1 MERRSTV
8 DDRRQS
14 DEELIRAYLESRD
27 QRLFAQLV
35 TRHQN
40 RVYSM
45 CVRLLGSTS
54 LAEEVAQDVFVAV
67 YRNLD
72 RFRGDSKFSTW
83 LYRVVVNHCKNKQA
97 YRARRHEK
105 KHESIDKAHET
116 EGGGEVR
123 RELPSHN
130 PSPEKELV
138 GKQRRE
144 LLEQGLT
151 QLKEEH
157 RAVIVMYDLN
167 GLAYDEIAEVLEV
180 KEGTVKSRL
189 HRARSE
195 LKNVVG
201 RMLIRRKEA
210 LSEG

>member
-1 MERRSTV
+1 MERRSTLN
-8 DDRRQS
+8 DRRQS
-14 DEELIRAYLESRD
+14 DGELIRAYQETRD
-27 QRLFAQLV
+27 QQLFAQLV

-40 RVYSM
+40 RVFSM
-45 CVRLLGSTS
+45 CVRLLGSAS

-72 RFRGDSKFSTW
+72 RFRGDSKFTTW

-105 KHESIDKAHET
+105 KHESIDKPHET
-116 EGGGEVR
+116 EGGGEVQR
-123 RELPSHN
+123 QLPSHN

-138 GKQRRE
+138 AKQRRE

-151 QLKEEH
+151 RLKEEH

-167 GLAYDEIAEVLEV
+167 GMAYDEIAEVLEV

-201 RMLIRRKEA
+201 RLLASHKEA